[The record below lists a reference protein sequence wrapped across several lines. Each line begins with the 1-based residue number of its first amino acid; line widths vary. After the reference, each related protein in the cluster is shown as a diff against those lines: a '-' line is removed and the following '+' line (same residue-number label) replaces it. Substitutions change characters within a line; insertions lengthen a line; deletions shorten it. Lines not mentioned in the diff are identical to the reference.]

1 MQRLKPPVKQGLY
14 DPKYEHDACGIG
26 FIADL
31 KKEAT
36 HQTVKNGISML
47 CRLEHRG
54 SQGGDGAGILIQLPH
69 SFFQKAC
76 SQLSNEKP
84 GSYGVGMVFLP
95 QDSELRRQC
104 EKEFVRIVEEEGLKW
119 H

>member
-1 MQRLKPPVKQGLY
+1 MQRLKQPEKQGLI

-36 HQTVKNGISML
+36 HQTVKNGILML

-54 SQGGDGAGILIQLPH
+54 SQGGKSRFAFNFPIRFSKRPVQ
-69 SFFQKAC
+69 
-76 SQLSNEKP
+76 N
-84 GSYGVGMVFLP
+84 
-95 QDSELRRQC
+95 
-104 EKEFVRIVEEEGLKW
+104 
-119 H
+119 